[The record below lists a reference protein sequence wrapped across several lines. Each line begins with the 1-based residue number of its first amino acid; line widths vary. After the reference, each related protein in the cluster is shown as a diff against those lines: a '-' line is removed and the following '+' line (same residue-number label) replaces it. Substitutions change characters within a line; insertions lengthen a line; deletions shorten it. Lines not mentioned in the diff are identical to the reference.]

1 MTLENKT
8 KGLLVFNQKE
18 DLEVLIPRSLLR
30 GVSLRVETVCLLSLK
45 YLLLM
50 IGNIEKG

>member
-8 KGLLVFNQKE
+8 KGLLVFNQK
-18 DLEVLIPRSLLR
+18 EVLIPRSLLR